1 MKKTGCNPQDLW
13 ILRIFYFEMMKK
25 RDYRRDKSWCRITA
39 LKKPCL
45 LYLLIHLIIAIST
58 ALFVEAS
65 QYKRIVSLSPSTT
78 EILFSLGLGKE
89 IVGVTTYC
97 DYPDE
102 AKRKAKIGGMSNPS
116 IEAIISLR
124 PDIGVMTIDGN
135 PKEVEE
141 KLRSMNIKTYVFR
154 AKKLDELSHGIRDM
168 GIALGVRQRAEQ
180 LARDLEKA
188 LSKFRSYQNVT
199 ISKKK
204 VLFILWPEPLI
215 VAGPGTAIDDAI
227 RILGA
232 ENIAARSRISYPKY
246 SIEDVMRQ
254 SPDVIIIGRAMGKDV
269 REASKGL
276 LERLKSLPAVKNS
289 KVFYVGDGLYRLG
302 PRVIKGI
309 EEVAVCLR

>member
-1 MKKTGCNPQDLW
+1 MGQ
-13 ILRIFYFEMMKK
+13 
-25 RDYRRDKSWCRITA
+25 A
-39 LKKPCL
+39 LKKRSAFYFFL
-45 LYLLIHLIIAIST
+45 LYLCGIGFFYFSS
-58 ALFVEAS
+58 FVEAS

-78 EILFSLGLGKE
+78 EILFSLGLSQE
-89 IVGVTTYC
+89 IVGVTSYC
-97 DYPDE
+97 DYPEE
-102 AKRKAKIGGMSNPS
+102 ARKRAKIGGMSSPS

-124 PDIGVMTIDGN
+124 PDIVVMTVDGN
-135 PKEVEE
+135 PREVEE
-141 KLRSMNIKTYVFR
+141 KLRSMKIKTYVFMAR
-154 AKKLDELSHGIRDM
+154 RLDELPDGVRDM

-180 LARDLEKA
+180 LAIDLEKA
-188 LSKFRSYQNVT
+188 LSKFRSHQNIT

-232 ENIAARSRISYPKY
+232 ENIAARSRIPYPKY
-246 SIEDVMRQ
+246 SIEDVIRQ
-254 SPDVIIIGRAMGKDV
+254 SPDVIIIGRAMGKDI

-276 LERLKSLPAVKNS
+276 LERLKSIPAVKEG

-309 EEVAVCLR
+309 EEVAACLR